1 MKMDREHEVSGYI
14 WMAKLF
20 VNSAHFFASNSAI
33 PVPFQVVQ
41 RVAKPKVTSEFY

>member
-14 WMAKLF
+14 WIAKLF

-33 PVPFQVVQ
+33 PVPFQVIQ
-41 RVAKPKVTSEFY
+41 RVAKPKGTTEFY

>member
-1 MKMDREHEVSGYI
+1 MDREYEGSGYI

-33 PVPFQVVQ
+33 PVPFQVIV
-41 RVAKPKVTSEFY
+41 RVAKPKGTSKFY